1 MAQGTR
7 HQMIR
12 SAVDLFARR
21 GLSGTSFLDV
31 IEHSGAPR
39 GSIYHHFPGGKEEL
53 AAAALDAWS
62 EAASRMLA
70 PLAGRDAAGVVDG
83 FLDGWQAILER
94 SDFAAGC
101 SVLGVT
107 VTTDSEQLRS
117 RAANVFQ
124 VWQVQL
130 ADLLRSGG
138 LPDNAAQ
145 DLAWALIAAAEGAVV
160 LCRAQRS
167 LVPLDA
173 VRRQFKA
180 PAGQSLGRALGRSD
194 RV

>member
-7 HQMIR
+7 QQMIR
-12 SAVDLFARR
+12 SAIDLFAQR
-21 GLSGTSFLDV
+21 GFSGTSFLDV

-39 GSIYHHFPGGKEEL
+39 GSIYYHFPGGKDEL
-53 AAAALDAWS
+53 AAAALDARA

-83 FLDGWQAILER
+83 FLDGWQAVLER
-94 SDFAAGC
+94 SDFGSGC

-107 VTTDSEQLRS
+107 VSTDSEELRS
-117 RAANVFQ
+117 LAARVFQ
-124 VWQVQL
+124 VWQEQL
-130 ADLLRSGG
+130 AGLLQAGG
-138 LPDNAAQ
+138 LAARAAR

-173 VRRQFKA
+173 VRTQFKTLANPA
-180 PAGQSLGRALGRSD
+180 PPSGFP
-194 RV
+194 